1 MPNFIILT
9 MLLFAL
15 PAAAAADEIR
25 VKPDAP
31 DRHTV
36 VKGDSL
42 WGISARFLDHPWQ
55 WPQIWQLNRE
65 QVKNPHLIYPGDVI
79 LLDRTGPR
87 LTLAS
92 AQNSDRPTVKMSPRV
107 RAEDAAAKAIPAI
120 PPAAIEPFL
129 TQPLVVEQDSLEHAP
144 QIIAAEEDRFIVGAG
159 DVAYVQGL
167 PRDKGAR
174 WQVYRPAAPLIDPD
188 TGKVLGHEAL
198 YLGEAKVARY
208 ADVSKVQVLKSV
220 QEIHRGDRLIPAPA
234 PIFVEYV
241 PHEPEQPVNGRV
253 ISAPGGVSEVGQNA
267 VVALNR
273 GAADGLEIG
282 HVLSLW
288 RAGGSVPAGGGA
300 GVYATGAVNARDHR
314 LQLPDERYGVV
325 LVFRTFAHVSYAL
338 VMETTRPVHL
348 LDRVQQP

>member
-1 MPNFIILT
+1 MPKFIILT
-9 MLLFAL
+9 LLLSGLCA
-15 PAAAAADEIR
+15 PAAANEIR
-25 VKPDAP
+25 VKADAP
-31 DRHTV
+31 DRYTV
-36 VKGDSL
+36 VKGDTL
-42 WGISARFLDHPWQ
+42 WGISGRFLEHPWQ
-55 WPQIWQLNRE
+55 WPQIWQLNRDE
-65 QVKNPHLIYPGDVI
+65 IKNPHLIYPGDVI

-92 AQNSDRPTVKMSPRV
+92 GKDSSRPTVKMSPRV
-107 RAEDAAAKAIPAI
+107 RAEDAAARAIPAI

-129 TQPLVVEQDSLEHAP
+129 TRPLVIEHDSLAQAP
-144 QIIAAEEDRFIVGAG
+144 QIVAAEEDRFIVGAG
-159 DVAYVQGL
+159 DFAYVQGL

-174 WQVYRPAAPLIDPD
+174 WQVYREGAPLVDPD

-208 ADVSKVQVLKSV
+208 ADVSTVQIVKSV
-220 QEIHRGDRLIPAPA
+220 QEIHRGDRLIPASA
-234 PIFVEYV
+234 PTFIEYV
-241 PHEPEQPVNGRV
+241 PHEPEQPLNGRV
-253 ISAPGGVSEVGQNA
+253 IAAPGGVSEVGQNA

-288 RAGGSVPAGGGA
+288 RAGGSAPAGA
-300 GVYATGAVNARDHR
+300 GVYATDKARDQR
-314 LQLPDERYGVV
+314 LQLPDERYGLV

-348 LDRVQQP
+348 LDRVQKP